1 MIARGAGRAR
11 VRRTL
16 RRAVGPTFAY
26 VAAIFATLVFVY
38 PIIWVAAS
46 SVKPNIEIY
55 RQPLRLIP
63 SVLTLDSY
71 MDIFLRTPILTYMV
85 NSVVYAAGST
95 LVALVFAVLA
105 AYGISRHEFRGK
117 EALMLVILSAQI
129 IPGLVTIVPLYILMQ
144 NLGILDTRFGLI
156 FLYGALAIP
165 LAVWILR
172 GFFDTIPIELDES
185 AWLDGATKLQTI
197 WWVLLPVMLPALAAV
212 AIMLFISG
220 WNEFALASVLL
231 RSTANLPLTVGTFV
245 LLGPDERD
253 FRLIAAA
260 TVINITPI
268 LVVFAF
274 LQRYLVSGLIAG
286 SVKG

>member
-1 MIARGAGRAR
+1 MIARSAR
-11 VRRTL
+11 QQRLR
-16 RRAVGPTFAY
+16 RRAVGILGTTVGY
-26 VAAIFATLVFVY
+26 AAACFATLVFVY
-38 PIIWVAAS
+38 PLIWVAAAS
-46 SVKPNIEIY
+46 IKPNIEIY

-63 SVLTLDSY
+63 SVVTLDSFEA
-71 MDIFLRTPILTYMV
+71 IFLRTPILTYMA
-85 NSVVYAAGST
+85 NSLLYAAGST
-95 LVALVFAVLA
+95 VVALAFALLA

-117 EALMLVILSAQI
+117 ETLMVLILSAQI
-129 IPGLVTIVPLYILMQ
+129 IPGLVTIVPLYLLMQ
-144 NLGILDTRFGLI
+144 NLALLDTKFGIIL
-156 FLYGALAIP
+156 LYGALAIP

-185 AWLDGATKLQTI
+185 AWLDGASKLQTI
-197 WWVLLPVMLPALAAV
+197 AWVLLPVMLPALAAV

-231 RSTANLPLTVGTFV
+231 RSTENLPLTVGTWV

-253 FRLIAAA
+253 FRMVAAA
-260 TVINITPI
+260 SVINVVPI
-268 LVVFAF
+268 LAVFAF

>member
-1 MIARGAGRAR
+1 MSGRSASR
-11 VRRTL
+11 QRL
-16 RRAVGPTFAY
+16 HRRALGLVGVTIGYATAF
-26 VAAIFATLVFVY
+26 FATLMFVY
-38 PIIWVAAS
+38 PLIWVAAAS
-46 SVKPNIEIY
+46 IKPNIEIY

-63 SVLTLDSY
+63 SVVMFDAY
-71 MDIFLRTPILTYMV
+71 EAIFLRTPILTYMA
-85 NSVVYAAGST
+85 NSLLYAAGST
-95 LVALVFAVLA
+95 AVALAFALLA

-117 EALMLVILSAQI
+117 ETLMLLILSAQI
-129 IPGLVTIVPLYILMQ
+129 IPGLVTIVPLYLLMQ
-144 NLGILDTRFGLI
+144 NLSLIDTKFGIIL
-156 FLYGALAIP
+156 LYGALAIP

-197 WWVLLPVMLPALAAV
+197 VWVLLPVMLPALAAV
-212 AIMLFISG
+212 SIMLFISG

-231 RSTANLPLTVGTFV
+231 RSTENLPLTVGTWV

-253 FRLIAAA
+253 FRMIAAA
-260 TVINITPI
+260 TVINVIPI

-274 LQRYLVSGLIAG
+274 LQRYLISGLIAG